1 MERDEF
7 LGKRLSNLFIIG
19 EANQHGNRMMIIN
32 ENLES
37 FTFKPTIKNK
47 IILTINGRYKRYK
60 SILNKL
66 YYLQQDKQIPITYE
80 LDNEY
85 IYLTYEEK
93 LVEKINEY
101 KPIKNR
107 VFGIDLNPNYIGW
120 SVID

>member
-1 MERDEF
+1 MGRDEF
-7 LGKRLSNLFIIG
+7 LEKRLSNLFIIG

-66 YYLQQDKQIPITYE
+66 
-80 LDNEY
+80 
-85 IYLTYEEK
+85 
-93 LVEKINEY
+93 
-101 KPIKNR
+101 
-107 VFGIDLNPNYIGW
+107 
-120 SVID
+120 